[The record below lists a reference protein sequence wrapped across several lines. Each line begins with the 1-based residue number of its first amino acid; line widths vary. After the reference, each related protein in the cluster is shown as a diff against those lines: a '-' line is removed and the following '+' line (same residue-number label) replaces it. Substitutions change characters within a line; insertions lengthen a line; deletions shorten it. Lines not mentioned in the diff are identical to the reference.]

1 MNLAKSIFEMQL
13 GIMKRILKL
22 GEFKF
27 GKDSEQF
34 RFYKEETMNAVYE
47 NSKKFFLQGASDG
60 VFEKCNCGANLRHG
74 WTECTYCC
82 GSGYKDVKDV
92 KKGG

>member
-13 GIMKRILKL
+13 AIMKRILKL

-27 GKDSEQF
+27 GKDSDQF

-47 NSKKFFLQGASDG
+47 NSKKFFQQGVSEGA
-60 VFEKCNCGANLRHG
+60 FEKCSCGANLRKG
-74 WTECTYCC
+74 WKDCESCC
-82 GSGYKDVKDV
+82 GSGFKEIK
-92 KKGG
+92 

>member
-34 RFYKEETMNAVYE
+34 RFYKEETMNSVYE
-47 NSKKFFLQGASDG
+47 NSKKFFLQGVSEG
-60 VFEKCNCGANLRHG
+60 VFEKCSCGANLRHG
-74 WTECTYCC
+74 WTECTFCC
-82 GSGYKDVKDV
+82 GSGYKDMKVK
-92 KKGG
+92 

>member
-1 MNLAKSIFEMQL
+1 
-13 GIMKRILKL
+13 MKRILKL

-34 RFYKEETMNAVYE
+34 RFYKEETMNSVYE
-47 NSKKFFLQGASDG
+47 NSKKFFLQGVSEG

-74 WTECTYCC
+74 WTECTFCC
-82 GSGYKDVKDV
+82 GSGYKDMK
-92 KKGG
+92 

>member
-27 GKDSEQF
+27 GKDSDQF

-47 NSKKFFLQGASDG
+47 NSKKFFQQGVSEG
-60 VFEKCNCGANLRHG
+60 VFEKCSCGANLRHG
-74 WTECTYCC
+74 WTACESCC
-82 GSGYKDVKDV
+82 GSGFKEIKVK
-92 KKGG
+92 

>member
-34 RFYKEETMNAVYE
+34 RFYKEETMNSVYE
-47 NSKKFFLQGASDG
+47 NSKKFFLQGVSEG
-60 VFEKCNCGANLRHG
+60 VFEKCSCGANLRHG
-74 WTECTYCC
+74 WTECTLCA
-82 GSGYKDVKDV
+82 GAGYRDK
-92 KKGG
+92 

>member
-27 GKDSEQF
+27 GKDSDQF

-47 NSKKFFLQGASDG
+47 NSKKFFQQGAGDG
-60 VFEKCNCGANLRHG
+60 IFEKCSCGANLRHG
-74 WTECTYCC
+74 WTECTFCC
-82 GSGYKDVKDV
+82 GSGYKDIK
-92 KKGG
+92 

>member
-27 GKDSEQF
+27 GKGTDEF

-47 NSKKFFLQGASDG
+47 NSKKFFQQGVTEGS
-60 VFEKCNCGANLRHG
+60 FEKCSCSSNLRHG
-74 WTECTYCC
+74 WSDCECG
-82 GSGYKDVKDV
+82 GSGFIDKV
-92 KKGG
+92 KK

>member
-27 GKDSEQF
+27 GKESEQF
-34 RFYKEETMNAVYE
+34 RFYKEETMNSVYE
-47 NSKKFFLQGASDG
+47 NSKKFFLQGVGEG
-60 VFEKCNCGANLRHG
+60 VFEKCSCSSNLRHG
-74 WTECTYCC
+74 WVDCECG
-82 GSGYKDVKDV
+82 GSGFIDKV
-92 KKGG
+92 KK